1 MKLLPKLH
9 DLYIGKAVLST
20 VLLVWV
26 VLLGLDTT
34 QAVLGELNSLGMG
47 NYGFPQAL
55 AYIAYTVPSRAYTLF
70 PTAAVIGALMG
81 LGQLAA
87 SSELT
92 ALRALGL
99 SRQRLTLSAV
109 IALALLTGV
118 LALSMETVGAWGNGQ
133 ASVFRSTARNN
144 NVAIARYSGLWA
156 REGDTFLNAEAGD
169 EVKQNNQITV
179 QLHGVRLYRI
189 GEDGRLQSITHAAL
203 ALPSEGGWL
212 LKDVTRTIFHARSAS
227 REQVAE
233 ELWQSKLDAT
243 SLSAGIARP
252 DSMNVRDL
260 SHSIDYRHRNGLD
273 ARDFEN
279 EYWLRWFYPFNVLSL
294 CLAAIPFAFG
304 SLRSGGLGK
313 RLFIGVLFALG
324 FWVLQMLFSRLSL
337 AFKLDFRVAY
347 ALPSILMLSVSAWL
361 FKWRRR

>member
-1 MKLLPKLH
+1 
-9 DLYIGKAVLST
+9 V
-20 VLLVWV
+20 LVWV
-26 VLLGLDTT
+26 VLMGLDVM
-34 QAVLGELNSLGMG
+34 QAVLGELHDLGQG
-47 NYGFPQAL
+47 DYGFPQAV

-99 SRQRLTLSAV
+99 SRQRLTVSAV
-109 IALALLTGV
+109 IALALLTSV
-118 LALSMETVGAWGNGQ
+118 LALSMETVGAWGNNQ
-133 ASVFRSTARNN
+133 AVVFRSTARNG
-144 NVAIARYSGLWA
+144 NVAMARYSGLWA

-169 EVKQNNQITV
+169 EVKQDNRTTL
-179 QLHGVRLYRI
+179 QLHGVRLYRV
-189 GEDGRLQSITHAAL
+189 GEDGRLQSITRAAL
-203 ALPSEGGWL
+203 ALPAEGGWL
-212 LKDVTRTIFHARSAS
+212 LKDVTRTVFHARSAS
-227 REQVAE
+227 REQVDE

-243 SLSAGIARP
+243 SLSASIVRP
-252 DSMNVRDL
+252 DAMSVRDL
-260 SHSIDYRHRNGLD
+260 SRSIDYRQRNHLD
-273 ARDFEN
+273 ARSFED
-279 EYWLRWFYPFNVLSL
+279 EYWLRWFYPFNVLAL

-324 FWVLQMLFSRLSL
+324 FWVLQMLFSRLAL
-337 AFKLDFRVAY
+337 AFNLDFRLAY
-347 ALPSILMLSVSAWL
+347 ALPSVLMLSVSAWL